1 MIAYEAANITLAPD
15 PDDLLAQPVLES
27 LAVGTPVLANA
38 RNTASVEHC
47 AGAPMPACTTAS
59 REEFVEAM
67 RVLTT
72 NTRLRQRMGENG
84 REYVRQ
90 NHRWDAVLGRFDR
103 LVTKARGR

>member
-1 MIAYEAANITLAPD
+1 
-15 PDDLLAQPVLES
+15 
-27 LAVGTPVLANA
+27 
-38 RNTASVEHC
+38 
-47 AGAPMPACTTAS
+47 
-59 REEFVEAM
+59 M